1 MKRIAAALAAVLG
14 LALAQT
20 YTLRFNHVLGPN
32 HPYHAGFQAWAER
45 VAQRTGGDLRIL
57 VFHSSQ
63 LGIEEDIIE
72 QLRQGIPLGQN
83 TDGARLGN
91 YVKELGVFN
100 GPYFVESY
108 EEVEKLASLPVVQ
121 GWVER
126 LAKQYGIRV
135 VCFNWVQG
143 YRHFMTNKPVRRPED
158 LRGLRIR
165 TPPAPVWQ
173 ESVRALGATPVAL
186 PFGEIYSALQQ
197 RAIDGAE
204 LVYANIPDM
213 SLWEVLRY
221 VNETKHFLLINF
233 QVVGEAWYQRLPAPT
248 SRPCGTPPW
257 RPSTWRSWTGR
268 KWSTLTR
275 CRGKGSSFSPA
286 RSGAASPP
294 SPPPWAR
301 PFSLSCRRRGGP
313 WPLPR
318 GSNAPPTP

>member
-1 MKRIAAALAAVLG
+1 MKKRRLGVWLWVFGLLGWVWAAP
-14 LALAQT
+14 T

-45 VAQRTGGDLRIL
+45 VAQRTNGDLQIL
-57 VFHSSQ
+57 VFHSAQ
-63 LGIEEDIIE
+63 LGVEEDILE
-72 QLRQGIPLGQN
+72 QLRQGVPVGQN

-91 YVKELGVFN
+91 YVRELGVFN
-100 GPYFVESY
+100 GPYFVDSY
-108 EEVEKLASLPVVQ
+108 AAVERLASLPVVQ

-126 LAKQYGIRV
+126 LAQQHGIRV

-143 YRHFMTNKPVRRPED
+143 YRHFMTNRPVRRPED

-197 RAIDGAE
+197 RAIDGVE

-233 QVVGEAWYQRLPAPT
+233 QVVGEAWYRRLPPNYRQILREECTRAGRET
-248 SRPCGTPPW
+248 SQRIVAEEE
-257 RPSTWRSWTGR
+257 RI
-268 KWSTLTR
+268 KTLIQQ
-275 CRGKGSSFSPA
+275 RGMTIVSDVDL
-286 RSGAASPP
+286 AA
-294 SPPPWAR
+294 
-301 PFSLSCRRRGGP
+301 FRRAAEAAYERLG
-313 WPLPR
+313 LKTIR
-318 GSNAPPTP
+318 DALYQALRR

>member
-126 LAKQYGIRV
+126 LAQQYGIRV

-158 LRGLRIR
+158 LRIR

-213 SLWEVLRY
+213 SL
-221 VNETKHFLLINF
+221 
-233 QVVGEAWYQRLPAPT
+233 
-248 SRPCGTPPW
+248 
-257 RPSTWRSWTGR
+257 
-268 KWSTLTR
+268 
-275 CRGKGSSFSPA
+275 
-286 RSGAASPP
+286 
-294 SPPPWAR
+294 
-301 PFSLSCRRRGGP
+301 
-313 WPLPR
+313 
-318 GSNAPPTP
+318 

>member
-1 MKRIAAALAAVLG
+1 MRKRLLVLLTLVLG
-14 LALAQT
+14 VGVGLGQT

-32 HPYHAGFQAWAER
+32 HPYHAGFQTWAER
-45 VAQRTGGDLRIL
+45 VAQRTNGDLRIL

-72 QLRQGIPLGQN
+72 QLRQGVPLGQN

-91 YVKELGVFN
+91 YVRELGVFN
-100 GPYFVESY
+100 GPYFVDDY
-108 EEVEKLASLPVVQ
+108 AA
-121 GWVER
+121 VER
-126 LAKQYGIRV
+126 LATLPTVQGWIERLAQRYGIRV

-143 YRHFMTNKPVRRPED
+143 YRHFMTNRPVRRPED

-173 ESVRALGATPVAL
+173 ESVRALGATPIAL

-197 RAIDGAE
+197 RAIDGVE

-233 QVVGEAWYQRLPAPT
+233 QVVGEAWYQRLPANYRQILREECVRAGRET
-248 SRPCGTPPW
+248 SQRISREEGQIRELAKQRGMTIVTDVDL
-257 RPSTWRSWTGR
+257 SAFR
-268 KWSTLTR
+268 K
-275 CRGKGSSFSPA
+275 
-286 RSGAASPP
+286 AAEV
-294 SPPPWAR
+294 AYQR
-301 PFSLSCRRRGGP
+301 LGLKTIRDALYQALKR
-313 WPLPR
+313 
-318 GSNAPPTP
+318 

>member
-1 MKRIAAALAAVLG
+1 MKRIGVLGVVLVLG
-14 LALAQT
+14 LVSGQT

-32 HPYHAGFQAWAER
+32 HPYHAGLQAWAER
-45 VAQRTGGDLRIL
+45 VAERTNGDLRIL
-57 VFHSSQ
+57 VFHSAQ
-63 LGIEEDIIE
+63 LGVEEDIIE
-72 QLRQGIPLGQN
+72 QLRQGVPVGQN

-100 GPYFVESY
+100 GPYFVDDY
-108 EEVEKLASLPVVQ
+108 AAVERLANLPVVQ
-121 GWVER
+121 GWIER
-126 LAKQYGIRV
+126 LAQQYGIRV
-135 VCFNWVQG
+135 LCFNWVQG

-233 QVVGEAWYQRLPAPT
+233 EVVGEAWFRRLPANYRQILREECVRAGRET
-248 SRPCGTPPW
+248 SQRIVAEE
-257 RPSTWRSWTGR
+257 GR
-268 KWSTLTR
+268 IKALVQQ
-275 CRGKGSSFSPA
+275 RGMTIVSDVDL
-286 RSGAASPP
+286 AAFRK
-294 SPPPWAR
+294 AAEAAYER
-301 PFSLSCRRRGGP
+301 LGLKAIRDALYQALRR
-313 WPLPR
+313 
-318 GSNAPPTP
+318 

>member
-20 YTLRFNHVLGPN
+20 YALRFNHVLGPN

-233 QVVGEAWYQRLPAPT
+233 QVVGEAWYQRLPANYRQILREECVRAGRET
-248 SRPCGTPPW
+248 SMRIQQEEARIKQLVQQRGMTIVSDVDLAAF
-257 RPSTWRSWTGR
+257 RKAAETAYERLGLKAGR
-268 KWSTLTR
+268 DALYQALRK
-275 CRGKGSSFSPA
+275 
-286 RSGAASPP
+286 
-294 SPPPWAR
+294 
-301 PFSLSCRRRGGP
+301 
-313 WPLPR
+313 
-318 GSNAPPTP
+318 

>member
-32 HPYHAGFQAWAER
+32 HPHHAGFQAWAER

-233 QVVGEAWYQRLPAPT
+233 QVVGEAWYQRLPADYRQILREECVRAGRET
-248 SRPCGTPPW
+248 SLRIQQEEARIKELVQQRGVTIV
-257 RPSTWRSWTGR
+257 SDVDLAAFR
-268 KWSTLTR
+268 K
-275 CRGKGSSFSPA
+275 
-286 RSGAASPP
+286 AAEAAYERLGLKSVRD
-294 SPPPWAR
+294 ALYQALR
-301 PFSLSCRRRGGP
+301 K
-313 WPLPR
+313 
-318 GSNAPPTP
+318 

>member
-143 YRHFMTNKPVRRPED
+143 YRHFLTNGPARRPED

-204 LVYANIPDM
+204 LVYVNIPDM

-233 QVVGEAWYQRLPAPT
+233 QVVGEAWYQRLPANYRQILREECVRAGRET
-248 SRPCGTPPW
+248 SMRIQQEEARIKQLVQQRGMTIV
-257 RPSTWRSWTGR
+257 SDVDLAAFR
-268 KWSTLTR
+268 K
-275 CRGKGSSFSPA
+275 
-286 RSGAASPP
+286 AAET
-294 SPPPWAR
+294 AYER
-301 PFSLSCRRRGGP
+301 LGLKAVRDALYQALRK
-313 WPLPR
+313 
-318 GSNAPPTP
+318 

>member
-32 HPYHAGFQAWAER
+32 HPHHAGFQAWAER

-158 LRGLRIR
+158 LKGLRIR

-233 QVVGEAWYQRLPAPT
+233 QVVGEAWYQRLPANYRQILREECVRAGRET
-248 SRPCGTPPW
+248 SMRIQQEEARIKQLVQQRGMTIV
-257 RPSTWRSWTGR
+257 SDVDLAAFR
-268 KWSTLTR
+268 K
-275 CRGKGSSFSPA
+275 
-286 RSGAASPP
+286 AAEAAYERLGLKSVRD
-294 SPPPWAR
+294 ALYQALR
-301 PFSLSCRRRGGP
+301 K
-313 WPLPR
+313 
-318 GSNAPPTP
+318 

>member
-32 HPYHAGFQAWAER
+32 HPHHAGFQAWAER

-91 YVKELGVFN
+91 YVKELGVFS
-100 GPYFVESY
+100 GPYFVEDYAS
-108 EEVEKLASLPVVQ
+108 VERLASLPVVQ

-126 LAKQYGIRV
+126 LARQYGIRV
-135 VCFNWVQG
+135 LCFNWVQG

-233 QVVGEAWYQRLPAPT
+233 QVVGEAWYQRLPADYRQILREECVRAGRET
-248 SRPCGTPPW
+248 SLRIQQEEARIKELVQQRGVTIV
-257 RPSTWRSWTGR
+257 SDVDLAAFR
-268 KWSTLTR
+268 K
-275 CRGKGSSFSPA
+275 
-286 RSGAASPP
+286 AAEAAYERLGLKSVRD
-294 SPPPWAR
+294 ALYQALR
-301 PFSLSCRRRGGP
+301 K
-313 WPLPR
+313 
-318 GSNAPPTP
+318 

>member
-32 HPYHAGFQAWAER
+32 HPHHAGFQAWAER
-45 VAQRTGGDLRIL
+45 VAQRTNGDLRIL

-233 QVVGEAWYQRLPAPT
+233 QVVGEAWYQRLPADYRQILREECVRAGRET
-248 SRPCGTPPW
+248 SLRIQQEEARIKELVQQRGVTIV
-257 RPSTWRSWTGR
+257 SDVDLAAFR
-268 KWSTLTR
+268 K
-275 CRGKGSSFSPA
+275 
-286 RSGAASPP
+286 AAEAAYERLGLKSVRD
-294 SPPPWAR
+294 ALYQALR
-301 PFSLSCRRRGGP
+301 K
-313 WPLPR
+313 
-318 GSNAPPTP
+318 

>member
-32 HPYHAGFQAWAER
+32 HPHHAGFQAWAER

-91 YVKELGVFN
+91 YVKELGVFS
-100 GPYFVESY
+100 GPYFVEDYAS
-108 EEVEKLASLPVVQ
+108 VERLASLPVVQ

-126 LAKQYGIRV
+126 LARQYGIRV
-135 VCFNWVQG
+135 LCFNWVQG

-233 QVVGEAWYQRLPAPT
+233 QVVGEAWYQRLPANYRQILREECVRAGRET
-248 SRPCGTPPW
+248 SMRIQQEEARIKQLVQQRGMTIV
-257 RPSTWRSWTGR
+257 SDVDLAAFR
-268 KWSTLTR
+268 K
-275 CRGKGSSFSPA
+275 
-286 RSGAASPP
+286 AAEAAYERLGLKSVRD
-294 SPPPWAR
+294 ALYQALR
-301 PFSLSCRRRGGP
+301 K
-313 WPLPR
+313 
-318 GSNAPPTP
+318 